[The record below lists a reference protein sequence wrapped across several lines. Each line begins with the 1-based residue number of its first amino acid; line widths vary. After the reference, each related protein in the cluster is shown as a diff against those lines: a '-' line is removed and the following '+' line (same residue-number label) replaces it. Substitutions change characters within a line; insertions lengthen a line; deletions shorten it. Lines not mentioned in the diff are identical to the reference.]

1 MPVLPEKE
9 TRYITIKRPT
19 MSRLKKLGKRW
30 MIFLL
35 FLLPATAL
43 LAQTTV
49 ISGTIRN
56 KETGEPVPFVSVY
69 FKGAKGVVADSTGHY
84 RISTTRPYTELLF
97 SYIGYKTF
105 QTTIIQG
112 QEQEVH
118 IQLEVDS
125 KTSLDKVVV
134 KSKKKIKYTNKNNP
148 AVELIRQVIDYKEQN
163 RPTRYSYLAY
173 EKYEKIQLSLTRKA
187 EKLSQSKL
195 LKRYAFLLEN
205 TDTTSVAGKAL
216 TPIYLEEKISDNYY
230 RKDPAKTKTIVQGE
244 RRANFG
250 DFIDSNGVSSYLKR
264 LYEEVDIYQDNIQ
277 LFTNSFLSPIAPM
290 APAFYMYFIRDTVTD
305 IDGKKLVQLYFTP
318 RNTNDFLFRGTLF
331 VTLDGNYAVQKL
343 DMTVSP
349 NINLNF
355 VRSMKISQRFEK
367 NPVDGRWLLNRSY
380 MGAEAAL
387 SKNRNG
393 GVFGERTISF
403 KNYRYNEP
411 FEKSFYDGPSVVQA
425 GTASQYTDSF
435 WSSKRHD
442 TLSAASALVYRN
454 VDSLSRMKSFRRL
467 LDIGTL
473 LVAGYKSFG
482 KFEIGPAST
491 FYSFN
496 PVEGFRLRF
505 GGRTTPELSKRLYLE
520 TYGAYG
526 FRDKRWK
533 GFLSFTYSINNKSVY
548 SFPLHYVRASIQRE
562 TRIPGQELQFVQED
576 NFLLSF
582 KRGANDRWLYNDI
595 FRLDYV
601 REYSNRFSY
610 SLGFKHWVQEAAGS
624 LRFVKDGDNRP
635 ENVSELTTS
644 ELSLQLRWAPNEQ
657 FYQGKIY
664 RIPIVNRHPIFTLRI
679 TKALKGLMN
688 SSFDYAKFQASVE
701 KRVFL
706 SQFGFS
712 DVMLEGGYTLGQ
724 VPYPLLTIHRANQT
738 YAYQLN
744 SYNLMNFLEFV
755 SDRYVSMN
763 VDHHFNGFLF
773 NRVPLL
779 QKLNLREIISGKVIF
794 GGLRDE
800 NDPAKN
806 KEQLYFPQN
815 SLGQPMTFALNRG
828 PYIEGSVGIG
838 NIFKLLRLDLVRRF
852 TYLDN
857 PGVSNWGLRGRIR
870 FDF

>member
-1 MPVLPEKE
+1 MNRPTKPSKGWILIIALLFPVL
-9 TRYITIKRPT
+9 
-19 MSRLKKLGKRW
+19 
-30 MIFLL
+30 L
-35 FLLPATAL
+35 FSQA
-43 LAQTTV
+43 TTV
-49 ISGTIRN
+49 VTGSIRN

-69 FKGAKGVVADSTGHY
+69 FKDAKGVVADSAGQF
-84 RISTTRPYTELLF
+84 RISTTRPYAELLF
-97 SYIGYKTF
+97 SYIGYKTY
-105 QTTIIQG
+105 QATIVPG
-112 QEQEVH
+112 QSQEIH
-118 IQLEVDS
+118 IQLDVETKS
-125 KTSLDKVVV
+125 SLGNVVV
-134 KSKKKIKYTNKNNP
+134 TSKKKIKYTNKNNP
-148 AVELIRQVIDYKEQN
+148 AVELIRQVIDHKDQN
-163 RPTRYSYLAY
+163 RPTYYPYLAF
-173 EKYEKIQLSLTRKA
+173 EKYEKIQLSLTRKT
-187 EKLSQSKL
+187 EKLTQSRL

-216 TPIYLEEKISDNYY
+216 TPIYLEEKLSDNYY
-230 RKDPAKTKTIVQGE
+230 RKEPAKTKTIVQGE

-250 DFIDSNGVSSYLKR
+250 DFIDSSGVSAYLKR

-305 IDGKKLVQLYFTP
+305 LDGKKLVQLYFTP

-367 NPVDGRWLLNRSY
+367 NPADGRWLLNRSY

-393 GVFGERTISF
+393 GVYGERTISF
-403 KNYRYNEP
+403 RNYRFNQALD
-411 FEKSFYDGPSVVQA
+411 KSFYEGPSVVET

-435 WSSKRHD
+435 WIGKRHEA
-442 TLSAASALVYRN
+442 LAGASALVYRN
-454 VDSLSRMKSFRRL
+454 VDSLSKMKSFRRL

-473 LVAGYKSFG
+473 LIAGYKSFG

-505 GGRTTPELSKRLYLE
+505 GGRTRPELSKRLYFE

-526 FRDKRWK
+526 FRDQRWK
-533 GFLSFTYSINNKSVY
+533 GFFSFTYSINNKSVY

-562 TRIPGQELQFVQED
+562 TKIPGQELQFVQED

-582 KRGANDRWLYNDI
+582 KRGENDRWLYNDI

-601 REYSNRFSY
+601 REFSNRFSY
-610 SLGFKHWVQEAAGS
+610 SLGFKHWVQEAAGA
-624 LRFVKDGDNRP
+624 LRFVKDGENQP
-635 ENVSELTTS
+635 EQVKNLTTS

-664 RIPIVNRHPIFTLRI
+664 RIPIINRHPIFTLRI
-679 TKALKGLMN
+679 TKAIKGLMN
-688 SSFDYAKFQASVE
+688 SSFDYTKFQGLVE

-712 DVMLEGGYTLGQ
+712 DVVLEGGYTLGQ

-755 SDRYVSMN
+755 SDRYVSLN
-763 VDHHFNGFLF
+763 VDHHFNGFIF

-779 QKLNLREIISGKVIF
+779 QKLNLREIVSGKVVF

-800 NDPAKN
+800 NEPSKN
-806 KEQLYFPQN
+806 KELLYLPQN
-815 SLGQPMTFALNRG
+815 SLGQPMTFSLNRG

-838 NIFKLLRLDLVRRF
+838 NIFKLLRLDLVKRF

-857 PGVSNWGLRGRIR
+857 PGVSEWGVRGRIR